1 MTATVSAERPSL
13 RELQEVFWK
22 LISAPEGARPGADT
36 LVAAGELREGQ
47 VDEWF
52 AGDERRTA
60 IDRVDVY
67 ANMYFYRLKDALRED
82 FPKTIAILGEDRYN
96 DLITDFLL
104 AHPSRRPSMRWVG
117 EPLPAFLRSHP
128 IGAELPHAADLADL
142 EWRRTD
148 AFQQVDA
155 PRLAAADLAS
165 VPPESW
171 GDLVFT
177 PIPALSLLA
186 TEWDVDTL
194 WDRLD
199 EEDEPGE
206 IERRPLSFV
215 IYRPELVVFHRVL
228 GAEEATALRALVDGR
243 PFGELCAALATDDD
257 DVDAAAGRAAAF
269 LMRWLEDGLLSGFA
283 IYTGGS

>member
-1 MTATVSAERPSL
+1 MTATASVERPSL

-22 LISAPEGARPGADT
+22 LIAAPEGARPGADA

-67 ANMYFYRLKDALRED
+67 ANMYFHRLKDALRED
-82 FPKTIAILGEDRYN
+82 FPKTIAVLGEDRYN

-104 AHPSRRPSMRWVG
+104 AHPSHRPSMRWVG
-117 EPLPAFLRSHP
+117 EPLPGFLRSHP
-128 IGAELPHAADLADL
+128 IGAALPHAADLADL

-155 PRLAAADLAS
+155 PRLEAAALAS
-165 VPPESW
+165 VPPERW

-177 PIPALSLLA
+177 PVPALSLLA

-199 EEDEPGE
+199 AEEEPGE

-215 IYRPELVVFHRVL
+215 IYRPELLVFHRVL
-228 GAEEATALRALVDGR
+228 GTEEATALRALVDGN

-257 DVDAAAGRAAAF
+257 DVDAAAGRAASF
-269 LMRWLEDGLLSGFA
+269 LMRWLGDGLLSSFEL
-283 IYTGGS
+283 GSA